1 MIEFE
6 IVKILE
12 LMQNPH
18 EKLQFL
24 QELLNFIQK
33 KAAHIQE
40 RMQANFVEVI
50 ENEEQENRETTEQSE
65 TVSQDG

>member
-12 LMQNPH
+12 LMQNPR

-40 RMQANFVEVI
+40 RMQANL
-50 ENEEQENRETTEQSE
+50 
-65 TVSQDG
+65 VS